1 MFKSAAALLLSAGLL
16 AGCVIAVPGH
26 LYPVQGALA
35 AQVPPPV
42 YTLSMNGIGRSGSLS
57 GTLATGPAKGPWAV
71 LSGTDPA
78 ANKFSAQWD
87 AIYGTGFFVANVLGN
102 PYFCRATLSGAQGLE
117 LDVDFIITV
126 PGQVNSIKG
135 VAIDSA
141 GNIYKLTF

>member
-1 MFKSAAALLLSAGLL
+1 MIKSVATLLASLALL

-42 YTLSMNGIGRSGSLS
+42 YTLTMNGIGRSGSLS
-57 GTLATGPAKGPWAV
+57 GTLASGPVKGDWAV
-71 LSGTDPA
+71 LDGTDPA

-87 AIYGTGFFVANVLGN
+87 AIYGPGFFVANVLGN
-102 PYFCRATLSGAQGLE
+102 PYFCRAALSGAQALR

-135 VAIDSA
+135 VAIDSQ